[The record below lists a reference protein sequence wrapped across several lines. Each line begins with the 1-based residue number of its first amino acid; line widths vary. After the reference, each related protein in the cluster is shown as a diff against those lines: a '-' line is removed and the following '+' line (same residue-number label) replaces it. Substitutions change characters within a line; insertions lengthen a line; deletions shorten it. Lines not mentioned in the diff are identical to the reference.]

1 MNEEGVFLQGGRQR
15 VVDHGQQSAPM
26 VGAPGPQGP
35 TGAPGP
41 SGATGATGATG
52 STGPAGPSTIG
63 APNTLSITPGTAY
76 QATNN
81 AKPAHVT
88 INLTSTAQ
96 ITLSGSTSIVAE
108 VVIGSTNGVASGTG
122 TVIGRHAN
130 TYSGAVVLGV
140 SISETITE
148 PISFV
153 LPAGWYFAV
162 RNITGT
168 ATVFSAYDQ
177 QLG

>member
-1 MNEEGVFLQGGRQR
+1 MNEEGVFLQTGRQKI
-15 VVDHGQQSAPM
+15 VDHGQQSAPM

-35 TGAPGP
+35 I
-41 SGATGATGATG
+41 
-52 STGPAGPSTIG
+52 GPAGPSTIG
-63 APNTLSITPGTAY
+63 SPNTLSVTAGTAY

-81 AKPAHVT
+81 TKPAHVT
-88 INLTSTAQ
+88 VNLTSTAS
-96 ITLSGSTSIVAE
+96 ITLAGSTSVIAE
-108 VVIGSTNGVASGTG
+108 VVIGSTSAVASGTG

-130 TYSGAVVLGV
+130 TYSGAVVIGV
-140 SISETITE
+140 SISETITA
-148 PISFV
+148 PIAFV

-162 RNITGT
+162 RNISGT